1 MLLCRIGFSF
11 NDFCVGMNGRQKQL
25 TETKTSYTGMFFF
38 KAFTCRHWFFI
49 RIKKNNSENACKWVS
64 HVEKGRGVFFLN
76 HSFNLDVWWFC
87 LVGCV
92 AIGEHEVS
100 STRKLR
106 QVCTKELF
114 RLIDKFLILCP
125 WSVGNINSHNFLFA
139 CLAGINNVD
148 VTHEQ

>member
-49 RIKKNNSENACKWVS
+49 RIKKTILRTLVSELVMLK
-64 HVEKGRGVFFLN
+64 KGVGCFFLTI
-76 HSFNLDVWWFC
+76 HLTLTFGGFAWWVVWP
-87 LVGCV
+87 L
-92 AIGEHEVS
+92 ENMKS
-100 STRKLR
+100 
-106 QVCTKELF
+106 QVQGNYGKYVQRNFF